1 MLPDLGRLRQRP
13 PNARDGS
20 IQLRKFDAKYMTL
33 TRSLQPRGKRFDD
46 APAQL
51 FKVQQLAL
59 EFDRFG
65 THHSERQHCMPP

>member
-1 MLPDLGRLRQRP
+1 MLLNLGRLRQGL

-59 EFDRFG
+59 EVDRFG
-65 THHSERQHCMPP
+65 RDQSGRQHYMFP